1 MQNIIYLLLRR
12 MRLPLITIILVYAV
26 SILGLV
32 LVPGLDDQGNV
43 WRMSFFHAFYFV
55 SFMGSTIGFGEI
67 PYPFTDAQ
75 RIWTTVAM
83 YMTVLSWLYAI
94 GSLFALLQDPAF
106 RRVVSYSA
114 FSRVVRSIRE
124 PFYLVCG
131 IGDAGHLVLRE
142 LAEHGIRSVAIDRDA
157 DKIQAL
163 RLEDFPFHVP
173 GLVADVT
180 DSSVLIA
187 AGLRSKH
194 CAGVVALTDI
204 DHVNLLIA
212 ITSKLLAPGLKVICH
227 SESDDSAA
235 NMASFGTDHIL
246 NPFDTFARLFAMMFQ
261 SPSMHLVYAWMTSI
275 HEAPLCDFAAPPR
288 GAWIL
293 CGYGRFGKA
302 VQKSLSF
309 KGIRTVLVES
319 DIVKTGAPE
328 GTIHGR
334 GTEAFTLNEAGVE
347 QAVGIIAGTDDDAN
361 NLSIIMTARDLN
373 KDLFTVAR
381 QNLRRNDAIFAAAN
395 INVTMQPG
403 TIIGQGVIDILITPL
418 LADFLRMARQ
428 QNEAWANVLV
438 SRVVGVLTDRPP
450 ESWIVSISRRNTPA
464 IIEILKRGGTAT
476 LENLTTDPR
485 ETTAQLPCV
494 PLYIKHANNRESL
507 LPEADTPLQSGDQ
520 LLFCGRKDAEK
531 HMRWTAH
538 NFNAI
543 NYICSGDDRPSGF
556 LWRWL
561 AERRGTSGSMPGPDP
576 GA

>member
-1 MQNIIYLLLRR
+1 MQNLIYLLLRR
-12 MRLPLITIILVYAV
+12 MRLPLITIILAYAV

-32 LVPGLDDQGNV
+32 LMPGMDDQGNP
-43 WRMSFFHAFYFV
+43 WSMSFFHAFYFV

-67 PYPFTDAQ
+67 PYPFTDEQ

-106 RRVVSYSA
+106 RRVVAYTA
-114 FSRVVRSIRE
+114 FSRVVHGIRE
-124 PFYLVCG
+124 PFYLLCG

-157 DKIQAL
+157 DKIHAL
-163 RLEDFPFHVP
+163 RLEDLPFHVP
-173 GLVADVT
+173 GLVGDVT
-180 DSSVLIA
+180 DSSVLLA
-187 AGLRSKH
+187 AGLKNKH
-194 CAGVVALTDI
+194 CAGVVALTDV
-204 DHVNLLIA
+204 DHANLTIA
-212 ITSKLLAPGLKVICH
+212 ITSKLLAPKLKVICH
-227 SESDDSAA
+227 SETSDSAA

-246 NPFDTFARLFAMMFQ
+246 NPFDTFAKQFAMMFQ

-275 HEAPLCDFAAPPR
+275 HEAPLSDFAAPPR
-288 GAWIL
+288 GSWVL

-309 KGIRTVLVES
+309 KGIRTVLIES

-334 GTEAFTLNEAGVE
+334 GTEAITLHEAGVE

-381 QNLRRNDAIFAAAN
+381 QNLRRNDAIFAAADIN
-395 INVTMQPG
+395 ITMQPG
-403 TIIGQGVIDILITPL
+403 MIIGQGVIDILITPL
-418 LADFLRMARQ
+418 LADFLRMAQQ

-450 ESWIVSISRRNTPA
+450 ESWTVSISRKHTPA
-464 IIEILKRGGTAT
+464 IIEMLKKGDAAI
-476 LENLTTDPR
+476 LENLMTDPR
-485 ETTAQLPCV
+485 EITAQLPCV
-494 PLYIKHANNRESL
+494 PLYIKRADNSESL
-507 LPEADTPLQSGDQ
+507 LPEPDTPLQPGDE
-520 LLFCGRKDAEK
+520 LLFCGRQGAEK

-538 NFNAI
+538 NFHAMC
-543 NYICSGDDRPSGF
+543 YICTGDNRPSGI

-561 AERRGTSGSMPGPDP
+561 AERRGASGSMPTPDR
-576 GA
+576 GT